1 MRVFDPTLIRTAD
14 SLQIA
19 GGGTTVE
26 MDFSFGNLEGAKLL
40 AVEYMSD
47 GFKLSAT
54 GALEY
59 GLNFNPSAPAPAVA
73 ESIAIDEDVVAAG
86 IQDNQLAGAAF
97 LSQVGPDRVDMS
109 TWDIVIVRNLGL
121 QVFTVGVTAGVI
133 ARVYYKRVIFD
144 QNEIG
149 AFIAFRR

>member
-1 MRVFDPTLIRTAD
+1 MRVFDPTLIRTVN
-14 SLQIA
+14 
-19 GGGTTVE
+19 GTQVVSTGLTVE

-40 AVEYMSD
+40 GVEYMSD
-47 GFKLSAT
+47 GLLLSAT

-59 GLNFNPSAPAPAVA
+59 GLNFNPTAPNPAVA
-73 ESIAIDEDVVAAG
+73 EGIFNDEDVIAAG
-86 IQDNQLAGAAF
+86 VQDSQLAGAAF
-97 LSQVGPDRVDMS
+97 LSHATADRVNLEPY
-109 TWDIVIVRNLGL
+109 DIVIVRNLGL
-121 QVFTVGVTAGVI
+121 QTFTVGVTAGVV